1 MESPE
6 KKEVNDGE
14 KGEWDKKKKI
24 FNLAVVIKK
33 EWRRNMKKKKKIATL
48 ENAFIK
54 QEVQLLRIFKI
65 WRITSECSKVNI

>member
-1 MESPE
+1 MRQ
-6 KKEVNDGE
+6 
-14 KGEWDKKKKI
+14 KKKI

-65 WRITSECSKVNI
+65 